1 MTGGLPVRQAA
12 CVQPPES
19 NRANR
24 TPVSGTLSWR
34 RLFLA
39 SPVFDGVGAVRPFR
53 NVDATKLPW
62 MPKNEQALRAAG
74 DARYGFV
81 VMRVLVINDFVRKGG
96 AEEVYRVSVDVLRA
110 CNDVVVETFDEHTLP
125 DVENSRRARAWS
137 PAAARAL
144 AALLERFRPQRI
156 LVHNY
161 HNLLSSAILPVLARY
176 KRHSGCG
183 LYMTAHDYHLLFYN
197 PSLLVYSRGRAQPL
211 SLDQLRR
218 GRRFVLTAS
227 PRGLLHDVAKKLHWH
242 AVNAL
247 FDPLGLFDEI
257 LCPSPF
263 MRDLIARCGRTPA
276 TLLPNPID
284 TTLVPCPPKP
294 AGGNRLDFAF
304 VGRLEADKGLAQFL
318 AHMTESAGEAIASLT
333 VYGDGPERSNLEKHH
348 AALVESGRL
357 RFAGRVDHATLFAA
371 LPTHDALVL
380 PSIWVEN
387 APLVIVEAAM
397 LGLPALVHDIGS
409 LSTFGDEIG
418 NKIRYRNTSEDFAR
432 ALTELRAHLD
442 NENRHYD
449 WSRYSVECYASS
461 LCAVLG
467 IGRDVPRTWAH

>member
-1 MTGGLPVRQAA
+1 MH
-12 CVQPPES
+12 
-19 NRANR
+19 
-24 TPVSGTLSWR
+24 
-34 RLFLA
+34 
-39 SPVFDGVGAVRPFR
+39 
-53 NVDATKLPW
+53 
-62 MPKNEQALRAAG
+62 
-74 DARYGFV
+74 
-81 VMRVLVINDFVRKGG
+81 VLVINDFVRKGG

-110 CNDVVVETFDEHTLP
+110 CHGVVVETFDERALP
-125 DVENSRRARAWS
+125 DVEGGGRAQAWS

-144 AALLERFRPQRI
+144 LTLLDRFRPQRI

-161 HNLLSSAILPVLARY
+161 HNRLSSAILPVLARY

-183 LYMTAHDYHLLFYN
+183 LFMTAHDYHLLFYN

-211 SLDQLRR
+211 PIDQLHR
-218 GRRFVLTAS
+218 GRRIALAAS
-227 PRGLLHDVAKKLHWH
+227 PRGFLHDVAKKLHWH

-263 MRDLIARCGRTPA
+263 MRDLIAQSGRTRA
-276 TLLPNPID
+276 TLVPNPID
-284 TTLVPCPPKP
+284 STLVPRLPKP
-294 AGGNRLDFAF
+294 ARGDRLDLAF
-304 VGRLEADKGLAQFL
+304 VGRVDADKGLGRFL
-318 AHMTESAGEAIASLT
+318 ALMSESAGDATASLT
-333 VYGDGPERSNLEKHH
+333 VYGDGSERTDLEKRY
-348 AALVESGRL
+348 ATLVESGRL
-357 RFAGRVDHATLFAA
+357 RFAGRLDHATLFAA
-371 LPTHDALVL
+371 LPQHDALVL

-418 NKIRYRNTSEDFAR
+418 NKILYRNTSEGFAR
-432 ALTELRAHLD
+432 ALAELRAHLD
-442 NENRHYD
+442 SESRHYD

-467 IGRDVPRTWAH
+467 IGGDVPRTWAH

>member
-1 MTGGLPVRQAA
+1 M
-12 CVQPPES
+12 
-19 NRANR
+19 
-24 TPVSGTLSWR
+24 
-34 RLFLA
+34 
-39 SPVFDGVGAVRPFR
+39 RPLR

-62 MPKNEQALRAAG
+62 MSKNEKTRCVTGNAPYR
-74 DARYGFV
+74 FV

-110 CNDVVVETFDEHTLP
+110 RNDVVVETFDEHTLP
-125 DVENSRRARAWS
+125 DSESSRRARAWS

-144 AALLERFRPQRI
+144 VTLLDRFRPERI

-211 SLDQLRR
+211 SLDQLHR
-218 GRRFVLTAS
+218 GRRFALTAS
-227 PRGLLHDVAKKLHWH
+227 PHGFLHDVAKKLHWH

-284 TTLVPCPPKP
+284 STLVPCLPKP
-294 AGGNRLDFAF
+294 ARGDRLDLAF
-304 VGRLEADKGLAQFL
+304 VGRVDADKGLAQFL
-318 AHMTESAGEAIASLT
+318 ALMNESAGDAIASLT
-333 VYGDGPERSNLEKHH
+333 VYGDGSERSDLEKHYTT
-348 AALVESGRL
+348 LVESGRL
-357 RFAGRVDHATLFAA
+357 RFAGRVDHATLSAA

-418 NKIRYRNTSEDFAR
+418 NKIRYRSTSEGFAR

-442 NENRHYD
+442 SENRHYD

-461 LCAVLG
+461 LYAVLG
-467 IGRDVPRTWAH
+467 IGTDVPRTWAH

>member
-1 MTGGLPVRQAA
+1 
-12 CVQPPES
+12 
-19 NRANR
+19 
-24 TPVSGTLSWR
+24 
-34 RLFLA
+34 
-39 SPVFDGVGAVRPFR
+39 
-53 NVDATKLPW
+53 
-62 MPKNEQALRAAG
+62 
-74 DARYGFV
+74 
-81 VMRVLVINDFVRKGG
+81 MRVLVINDFARKGG

-110 CNDVVVETFDEHTLP
+110 QDGVVVETFDERALN
-125 DVENSRRARAWS
+125 DVEGGGRARAWS

-144 AALLERFRPQRI
+144 VALLDRFRPQRI

-161 HNLLSSAILPVLARY
+161 HNRLSSAILPVLARY

-183 LYMTAHDYHLLFYN
+183 LFMTAHDYHLLFYN
-197 PSLLVYSRGRAQPL
+197 PSLLVYPRGRAQPV
-211 SLDQLRR
+211 SIDQLYRSRR
-218 GRRFVLTAS
+218 VALRAS
-227 PRGLLHDVAKKLHWH
+227 PRGMLHDVAKKLHWH
-242 AVNAL
+242 AVNTL

-263 MRDLIARCGRTPA
+263 MRDLMARSGRATA

-284 TTLVPCPPKP
+284 STLVPSPPKP
-294 AGGNRLDFAF
+294 VRGDRLDLAF
-304 VGRLEADKGLAQFL
+304 VGRVDADKGLGRFL
-318 AHMTESAGEAIASLT
+318 ALMSEPAGDAIASLT
-333 VYGDGPERSNLEKHH
+333 VYGDGAERADLAKHY
-348 AALVESGRL
+348 ATLVESGRL
-357 RFAGRVDHATLFAA
+357 RFAGRLDHAALFAA

-418 NKIRYRNTSEDFAR
+418 NKILYRSTSEGFAH

-442 NENRHYD
+442 SENRHYD

-467 IGRDVPRTWAH
+467 IGTDVPRTWAH

>member
-1 MTGGLPVRQAA
+1 M
-12 CVQPPES
+12 
-19 NRANR
+19 
-24 TPVSGTLSWR
+24 
-34 RLFLA
+34 RL
-39 SPVFDGVGAVRPFR
+39 FR
-53 NVDATKLPW
+53 NVDTTKLPE
-62 MPKNEQALRAAG
+62 MPKSEQTLRAAV
-74 DARYGFV
+74 DAPCRFV

-110 CNDVVVETFDEHTLP
+110 RNDVVVETFDENTLP
-125 DVENSRRARAWS
+125 TDVGNSRRARAWS
-137 PAAARAL
+137 PVAARTL
-144 AALLERFRPQRI
+144 VTLLERFRPQRI

-176 KRHSGCG
+176 KRRSGCG

-211 SLDQLRR
+211 SLDQLHR
-218 GRRFVLTAS
+218 GRRFVFTAS
-227 PRGLLHDVAKKLHWH
+227 PRGFLHDVAKKLHWH

-263 MRDLIARCGRTPA
+263 MHDLIARCGRTSA

-284 TTLVPCPPKP
+284 STLVPRPPKP
-294 AGGNRLDFAF
+294 ARGDFLDLAF

-318 AHMTESAGEAIASLT
+318 ALMNESAGDAIASLT
-333 VYGDGPERSNLEKHH
+333 VYGDGSERSNLEKHH
-348 AALVESGRL
+348 STLVESGRL
-357 RFAGRVDHATLFAA
+357 RFAGRLDHATLFAA

-418 NKIRYRNTSEDFAR
+418 NKIRYRNTSADFAR

-442 NENRHYD
+442 KENRHYD

-461 LCAVLG
+461 LYAVLG
-467 IGRDVPRTWAH
+467 IGTDVPRTWAH